1 VNQISA
7 LISGLA
13 SISGLAGKREIT
25 AVSPAVLLGTFATAL
40 FLSAL
45 MLFSVQPL
53 FAKMALPK
61 LGGAP
66 AVWAVS
72 MCFFQTALLA
82 GYCYAH
88 LLNRYLS
95 PSRAV
100 LFHIGLLALTCFALP
115 IGLPASL
122 SEPPAGDAYFWL
134 LSVLALGVG
143 MPFFAVSANAP
154 LLQAW
159 FARTGHADAKD
170 PYFLYGASNL
180 GSLGALLA
188 YPLLIEPTMGLN
200 TQSWVWAGGFG
211 MLAVVIASCGL
222 LMLERSTRA
231 EVVAQAAAP
240 KSHALA
246 MVISWQTRL
255 TWVALAAIPS
265 ALMVAVTTHITTDV
279 GSAPFIWV
287 IPLALFLLTFIL
299 VFKDKLAF
307 NYGWLQVALPAVL
320 VVMLFVKG
328 SVSGVLLALAASF
341 MASLVCHRELYQRRP
356 AASHLTE
363 FYIWM
368 SVGGVIGGIAA
379 ALVAPQLFTT
389 VIEFKLALLLSL
401 LCFPGVLLGANA
413 AVRPERV
420 LAFGAAAA
428 AFLYLNNTLVDAGH
442 IANTGVLF
450 WVLVEVA
457 LLCMFLTRKVPEHR
471 AIIAMVLVACG
482 TMKPG
487 WTGALHQERSFF
499 GTNTVKLSSDGRHR
513 TMEHGTT
520 LHGAERI
527 VTDAGVAITR
537 PVPATYY
544 YPGSPMQRGIE
555 LARQTYVSGSAP
567 FAVGVVGLGTG
578 SLACYAQANETWRY
592 FEIDPMVARIAR
604 DPKLFGFLSTCLP
617 NNEILIGDAR
627 LTLKSQPDA
636 GFNYLVIDAFSS
648 DAIPAHLLTRE
659 AFTSYLD
666 KLTPGGVIAIHI
678 SNRYLD
684 LAPSI
689 AATVATLPGLNI
701 AEAFSNPTLD
711 APDALRSQVLFVSK
725 DQALMAEVAAW
736 PDGKALTAGNATPWT
751 DDYSDVLSALI
762 RKIKE

>member
-7 LISGLA
+7 LISGLNA
-13 SISGLAGKREIT
+13 RREAR
-25 AVSPAVLLGTFATAL
+25 AVSPAVLLGVFATAL

-88 LLNRYLS
+88 VLGRLLT

-100 LFHIGLLALTCFALP
+100 MFHIGLLALTCFALP
-115 IGLPASL
+115 IGLPSSL

-143 MPFFAVSANAP
+143 LPFFAVSANAP
-154 LLQAW
+154 LLQSW

-211 MLAVVIASCGL
+211 VLAVVIAACGV
-222 LMLERSTRA
+222 LMLDRSGSVEA
-231 EVVAQAAAP
+231 LAQAAEAKTAGP
-240 KSHALA
+240 AIEL
-246 MVISWQTRL
+246 SWATRF

-265 ALMVAVTTHITTDV
+265 ALLVAVTTHITTDV

-287 IPLALFLLTFIL
+287 IPLALFLLTFIM

-307 NYGWLQVALPAVL
+307 NYTWLQIALPVL
-320 VVMLFVKG
+320 MCAMIFIKG
-328 SVSGVLLALAASF
+328 SVPAVLLALAASF
-341 MASLVCHRELYQRRP
+341 IASLICHRELYLRRP
-356 AASHLTE
+356 PATNLTE

-379 ALVAPQLFTT
+379 ALIAPQVFTT
-389 VIEFKLALLLSL
+389 VMEFKLALMLSL
-401 LCFPGVLLGANA
+401 LCYPGVLLGANEP
-413 AVRPERV
+413 VRNERV
-420 LAFGAAAA
+420 LACGAAAV
-428 AFLYLNNTLVDAGH
+428 AFLFLYNTLVDAGY
-442 IANTGVLF
+442 IGGGGALL
-450 WVLVEVA
+450 WALVEIG
-457 LLCMFLTRKVPEHR
+457 LIGMFMTRKVPEQR
-471 AIIAMVLVACG
+471 AVIAMIVVACG

-487 WTGALHQERSFF
+487 WSGALHQERSFF
-499 GTNTVKLSSDGRHR
+499 GTNTVTLTPDGRHR
-513 TMEHGTT
+513 TMQHGTT
-520 LHGAERI
+520 MHGAER
-527 VTDAGVAITR
+527 VTTNEGAAVSGA

-555 LARQTYVSGSAP
+555 LARKSYVAGSAP

-578 SLACYAQANETWRY
+578 SLACYAKANETWRY

-604 DPKLFGFLSTCLP
+604 NPKLFGFLSTCLP
-617 NNEILIGDAR
+617 NNEILFGDAR

-659 AFTSYLD
+659 AFSSYLD
-666 KLTPGGVIAIHI
+666 KLAPGGVIAIHI

-689 AATVATLPGLNI
+689 VATVATLPGLSV
-701 AEAFSNPTLD
+701 AEAFSKPTLD
-711 APDALRSQVLFVSK
+711 APDGLRSQVLFVSK
-725 DQALMAEVAAW
+725 DQGLIAEAAAW
-736 PDGKALTAGNATPWT
+736 PDGKALTSSTATPWT
-751 DDYSDVLSALI
+751 DDYSDVMSALV
-762 RKIKE
+762 RKMKE

>member
-1 VNQISA
+1 VHQISA
-7 LISGLA
+7 LISGLNA
-13 SISGLAGKREIT
+13 RRDTVS
-25 AVSPAVLLGTFATAL
+25 VSPAVLLGVFATAL

-88 LLNRYLS
+88 VLGRLLS

-100 LFHIGLLALTCFALP
+100 AFHIGLLALTCFALP

-122 SEPPAGDAYFWL
+122 PEPPAGEAYFWL

-143 MPFFAVSANAP
+143 LPFFAVSANAP
-154 LLQAW
+154 LLQSW

-188 YPLLIEPTMGLN
+188 YPLLFEPTMGLT

-211 MLAVVIASCGL
+211 VLAVVIAACGV
-222 LMLERSTRA
+222 LMLERSGSA
-231 EVVAQAAAP
+231 DAVEQAAEAKVSGP
-240 KSHALA
+240 
-246 MVISWQTRL
+246 VIAISGATRF

-265 ALMVAVTTHITTDV
+265 ALLVAVTTFITTDI

-299 VFKDKLAF
+299 VFKEKLAF
-307 NYGWLQVALPAVL
+307 NYAWLQIALPVL
-320 VVMLFVKG
+320 MSVLIFVHG
-328 SVSGVLLALAASF
+328 NVYAVLLALTATF
-341 MASLVCHRELYQRRP
+341 IASLICHRELYERRP
-356 AASHLTE
+356 AASKLTE

-379 ALVAPQLFTT
+379 ALIAPKVFTT

-401 LCFPGVLLGANA
+401 LCFPGVLIGTKEPVRHER
-413 AVRPERV
+413 AV
-420 LAFGAAAA
+420 ACGAAAV
-428 AFLYLNNTLVDAGH
+428 AFLFLYNALVGAGY
-442 IANTGVLF
+442 IGTGGALL
-450 WVLVEVA
+450 WALVEIG
-457 LLCMFLTRKVPEHR
+457 LLCMFVTRKVPEQR
-471 AIIAMVLVACG
+471 AVIAMIVVACG

-487 WTGALHQERSFF
+487 WSGALHQERSFF
-499 GTNTVKLSSDGRHR
+499 GTNTVTLTSDGRHR
-513 TMEHGTT
+513 TMQHGTT
-520 LHGAERI
+520 LHGAER
-527 VTDAGVAITR
+527 VTTNDGAAVTTG

-555 LARQTYVSGSAP
+555 LARKTYIAGAAP
-567 FAVGVVGLGTG
+567 FSVGIVGLGTG
-578 SLACYAQANETWRY
+578 SLACYAKANESWRY

-604 DPKLFGFLSTCLP
+604 NPKLFGFLSTCLP

-659 AFTSYLD
+659 AFSSYLD
-666 KLTPGGVIAIHI
+666 KLAPGGVIAIHI

-689 AATVATLPGLNI
+689 VATVASLPGLGI
-701 AEAFSNPTLD
+701 AEANSRPTLE
-711 APDALRSQVLFVSK
+711 APDGLRSQVLFVSK
-725 DQALMAEVAAW
+725 DQALMAEAAAW
-736 PDGKALTAGNATPWT
+736 PDGKTPTAGNATPWT
-751 DDYSDVLSALI
+751 DDYSDVMSALI

>member
-1 VNQISA
+1 MNQIISA
-7 LISGLA
+7 ISGLNTRRDG
-13 SISGLAGKREIT
+13 S

-72 MCFFQTALLA
+72 MCFFQAALLA

-88 LLNRYLS
+88 VLNRYLA
-95 PSRAV
+95 PRNAV
-100 LFHIGLLALTCFALP
+100 LSHIGLLALTCFALP

-122 SEPPAGDAYFWL
+122 PEPPAGDAYFWL

-188 YPLLIEPTMGLN
+188 YPLVFEPTMGLA

-211 MLAVVIASCGL
+211 VLAVVIASCGL
-222 LMLERSTRA
+222 LMLDRSTSA
-231 EVVAQAAAP
+231 EAVAHSAEAKAAGPA
-240 KSHALA
+240 
-246 MVISWQTRL
+246 VTISWATRL
-255 TWVALAAIPS
+255 TWIALAAIPS
-265 ALMVAVTTHITTDV
+265 ALLVAVTTYITTDV

-307 NYGWLQVALPAVL
+307 NYGWLQLSLPLMLVAMPFAS
-320 VVMLFVKG
+320 G
-328 SVSGVLLALAASF
+328 SVYAVFLALAAAF
-341 MASLVCHRELYQRRP
+341 AASLICHRELYQRRP
-356 AASHLTE
+356 AASNLTE

-401 LCFPGVLLGANA
+401 LCFPGVLLGAKKP
-413 AVRPERV
+413 VRTERV
-420 LAFGAAAA
+420 LACGAAAA
-428 AFLYLNNTLVDAGH
+428 AFLFLYNTLVDAGY
-442 IANTGVLF
+442 IANRSMLF
-450 WVLVEVA
+450 WALVEFA
-457 LLCMFLTRKVPEHR
+457 LLGLFVTRKLPEHR
-471 AIIAMVLVACG
+471 AIIALVLVVCA

-487 WTGALHQERSFF
+487 WTAALHQERSFF
-499 GTNTVKLSSDGRHR
+499 GTNTVKLSPDGRHR
-513 TMEHGTT
+513 TMQHGTT
-520 LHGAERI
+520 LHGAQRVQTNDGKP
-527 VTDAGVAITR
+527 VTT

-544 YPGSPMQRGIE
+544 HPGSPMQRGIE
-555 LARQTYVSGSAP
+555 LARKSYVTGAAP
-567 FAVGVVGLGTG
+567 FAVGLVGLGTG
-578 SLACYAQANETWRY
+578 SLACYAQSGETWRF

-604 DPKLFGFLSTCLP
+604 NPKLFNFLSSCLP
-617 NNEILIGDAR
+617 NSEILIGDAR

-636 GFNYLVIDAFSS
+636 VFNYLLIDAFSS
-648 DAIPAHLLTRE
+648 DSIPAHLLTRE
-659 AFTSYLD
+659 AFASYLD
-666 KLTPGGVIAIHI
+666 KLAPGGVIAIHI

-701 AEAFSNPTLD
+701 AEAFPNTTLE
-711 APDALRSQVLFVSK
+711 APDGLRSRVLFVSK
-725 DQALMAEVAAW
+725 EQALIAEVATW
-736 PDGKALTAGNATPWT
+736 PDGKVLTPGNATPWT
-751 DDYSDVLSALI
+751 DDYSNVMAAMISKL
-762 RKIKE
+762 KE

>member
-13 SISGLAGKREIT
+13 GKRET
-25 AVSPAVLLGTFATAL
+25 SSVSPAVLLGTFATAL

-88 LLNRYLS
+88 VLNRYLS

-122 SEPPAGDAYFWL
+122 PEPPAGDAYFWL

-188 YPLLIEPTMGLN
+188 YPLLFEPTMGLT

-211 MLAVVIASCGL
+211 VLAVVIASCGL
-222 LMLERSTRA
+222 LMLDRSTCA
-231 EVVAQAAAP
+231 EAVAQSAEAKIAGP
-240 KSHALA
+240 AIA
-246 MVISWQTRL
+246 ISWATRL
-255 TWVALAAIPS
+255 TWMALAAIPS
-265 ALMVAVTTHITTDV
+265 ALLVAVTTYITTDV

-299 VFKDKLAF
+299 VFKDKLGF
-307 NYGWLQVALPAVL
+307 NYGWLQLSLPIMLAV
-320 VVMLFVKG
+320 MPFAKG
-328 SVSGVLLALAASF
+328 SVYAVLLALGAAF
-341 MASLVCHRELYQRRP
+341 TASLVCHRELYQRRP
-356 AASHLTE
+356 AASNLTE

-401 LCFPGVLLGANA
+401 LCFPGVLLGTTET
-413 AVRPERV
+413 VRSERV

-428 AFLYLNNTLVDAGH
+428 AFLFLYNTLVDAGYVTD
-442 IANTGVLF
+442 IGIVF
-450 WVLVEVA
+450 WVIFDIA
-457 LLCMFLTRKVPEHR
+457 LLCLFLTRTVPEHR
-471 AIIAMVLVACG
+471 AIIALVLVACG

-499 GTNTVKLSSDGRHR
+499 GTNTVKLSKDGRHR

-520 LHGAERI
+520 LHGAERVMTNDGKS
-527 VTDAGVAITR
+527 VTA

-555 LARQTYVSGSAP
+555 LARKSYVAGPVP
-567 FAVGVVGLGTG
+567 FTVGLVGLGTG
-578 SLACYAQANETWRY
+578 SLACYAKSGETWRY

-604 DPKLFGFLSTCLP
+604 NPKLFNFLSTCLP

-659 AFTSYLD
+659 AFAGYLD
-666 KLTPGGVIAIHI
+666 KLASGGVIAIHI

-689 AATVATLPGLNI
+689 VATVATLPGLNI
-701 AEAFSNPTLD
+701 AEAFSTPTLE
-711 APDALRSQVLFVSK
+711 APDGLRSQVLFVSK
-725 DQALMAEVAAW
+725 NQALIAEAAAW
-736 PDGKALTAGNATPWT
+736 PDGKALAASDATPWT
-751 DDYSDVLSALI
+751 DDYSDVMSALI